1 MAGRIDNGAF
11 EHRFALA
18 RHDVDLAD
26 ALDRIPEKLE
36 AQRRVAAVNGENLH
50 DIAPHAELIAVEADV
65 IALILDID
73 QTADEI
79 VPLDA
84 GIGADGDD
92 HAAVVDGVAQRI
104 DAGDRRHND
113 DIAPLR
119 QRRRGAVAQLVDLVV
134 DGGVL
139 LNIRVS
145 RWNVGLRLVVIIIGN
160 EIFNGVFGK
169 EFLELRAEL
178 GGQRLVVGQHKGRPV
193 DARDDVGH
201 GEGLARTGDAQQR
214 LVMVAAQKPLDQ
226 SVDGLRLIAGRLI
239 FGMQLEI
246 HTVSLNR

>member
-1 MAGRIDNGAF
+1 M
-11 EHRFALA
+11 
-18 RHDVDLAD
+18 
-26 ALDRIPEKLE
+26 
-36 AQRRVAAVNGENLH
+36 
-50 DIAPHAELIAVEADV
+50 
-65 IALILDID
+65 
-73 QTADEI
+73 
-79 VPLDA
+79 
-84 GIGADGDD
+84 
-92 HAAVVDGVAQRI
+92 
-104 DAGDRRHND
+104 
-113 DIAPLR
+113 
-119 QRRRGAVAQLVDLVV
+119 AQLVDLVV